1 MHGLNETYERVKTA
15 LLQATLRDPLA
26 LARHVMR
33 EEGLSANGPMHHFL
47 DGGAFL
53 AAYRNAGGVLD
64 LPAALDM
71 LARHAQ
77 RMPEGMCDD
86 CGVCGAVTSVGAAM
100 AIIHKMTPG
109 TDGERYRAHTKY
121 SQRALAELAQLGGPR
136 CCKRNGFVA
145 ITLGVRFLNETLGT
159 TLELASAPCPFSAEN
174 RTCLGAK
181 CPFFGGSGTSLD

>member
-53 AAYRNAGGVLD
+53 TAYRNAGGVLD

-77 RMPEGMCDD
+77 RMPEGMCD
-86 CGVCGAVTSVGAAM
+86 V
-100 AIIHKMTPG
+100 P
-109 TDGERYRAHTKY
+109 
-121 SQRALAELAQLGGPR
+121 
-136 CCKRNGFVA
+136 
-145 ITLGVRFLNETLGT
+145 
-159 TLELASAPCPFSAEN
+159 
-174 RTCLGAK
+174 
-181 CPFFGGSGTSLD
+181 